1 MFSCRKSRRQDRL
14 SFLLSALSA
23 AHISAELIV
32 TISCNGKLVGGIT
45 FDFTGE
51 EFNDNEEFAKSK
63 CEEAFNVCSDVAEDL
78 ALAYF
83 NKKRVF

>member
-1 MFSCRKSRRQDRL
+1 MTFM
-14 SFLLSALSA
+14 
-23 AHISAELIV
+23 
-32 TISCNGKLVGGIT
+32 LVIYLFQPIT